1 MAKTGIKLV
10 MGVLALA
17 ALWLGVSF
25 WAGSVVDSELKAF
38 ADRST
43 KTSVRV
49 IQLDHRKGGFSSTG
63 TMKLRIVNRCDR
75 FSKPDDGIALSFDYS
90 LSNLIFPNS
99 LMRFDW
105 GLRPEGGAAAASFKE
120 VFGTTAT
127 LKGSGKVSLDKAVS
141 STLELPQV
149 NWNSNG
155 QTVQASPSHGVIK
168 VGEKDLGINWIT
180 ESVLIRGK
188 GDALELQKIAVD
200 VAITNRAR
208 GIGKS
213 TFSVSRI
220 AASAGSLDELRI
232 AAEVSEH
239 GDKIDSVFTNTIKGI
254 SFAGQSGSD
263 FAFEIA
269 IRDLHAASLETIG
282 TLISD
287 ACNVDALAVDERN
300 KLQAALRK
308 ITADG
313 FSLGIPRIAGAIGKG
328 HLGGDFV
335 IQLLQAKAG
344 SSALENRVKSTGQL
358 KLSGDVL
365 TQEQRKL
372 VLSMGFATQT
382 PEGLV
387 AKFEY
392 ETGLIRANGRVFDG
406 EDVVKML
413 RFLDRQVAALLSEQ
427 VSNGAPPSP
436 KETPL
441 TTETAAEPAANNTPV
456 GPSFDC
462 AKASMNSEKLICS
475 DRELSALDV
484 RLANTYARIR
494 NAASDKNALQKSQF
508 DWIKNHQ
515 RICRDKACMVEA
527 YHQRLRQLEE

>member
-1 MAKTGIKLV
+1 MT
-10 MGVLALA
+10 
-17 ALWLGVSF
+17 
-25 WAGSVVDSELKAF
+25 
-38 ADRST
+38 
-43 KTSVRV
+43 
-49 IQLDHRKGGFSSTG
+49 
-63 TMKLRIVNRCDR
+63 
-75 FSKPDDGIALSFDYS
+75 
-90 LSNLIFPNS
+90 
-99 LMRFDW
+99 
-105 GLRPEGGAAAASFKE
+105 
-120 VFGTTAT
+120 
-127 LKGSGKVSLDKAVS
+127 
-141 STLELPQV
+141 
-149 NWNSNG
+149 
-155 QTVQASPSHGVIK
+155 
-168 VGEKDLGINWIT
+168 
-180 ESVLIRGK
+180 
-188 GDALELQKIAVD
+188 
-200 VAITNRAR
+200 
-208 GIGKS
+208 
-213 TFSVSRI
+213 
-220 AASAGSLDELRI
+220 
-232 AAEVSEH
+232 
-239 GDKIDSVFTNTIKGI
+239 
-254 SFAGQSGSD
+254 
-263 FAFEIA
+263 
-269 IRDLHAASLETIG
+269 
-282 TLISD
+282 
-287 ACNVDALAVDERN
+287 VDERN

-372 VLSMGFATQT
+372 ALSMGFATQT

-392 ETGLIRANGRVFDG
+392 ETGVIRANGRVFDG

-413 RFLDRQVAALLSEQ
+413 RSLDRQVAALLSEQ
-427 VSNGAPPSP
+427 VSNAAPPLP

-462 AKASMNSEKLICS
+462 AKASMDSEKLICS